1 MFVKPAPGL
10 RIPDPDLH
18 DYLPEQGRDVPDAP
32 YWQRR
37 IHDQDV
43 VIAEAVAE
51 KSAVAAAAAS
61 KNRSKE

>member
-18 DYLPEQGRDVPDAP
+18 DFLPEQGREVPDAP

-37 IHDQDV
+37 IHDNDV
-43 VIAEAVAE
+43 VVVAVAE
-51 KSAVAAAAAS
+51 KSAIADTAAT

>member
-1 MFVKPAPGL
+1 MFVIPAPGL

-18 DYLPEQGRDVPDAP
+18 DFLPEQGREVLDAP

-37 IHDQDV
+37 IHDKDV
-43 VIAEAVAE
+43 IVAAVAE
-51 KSAVAAAAAS
+51 KSAITDTAAS

>member
-18 DYLPEQGRDVPDAP
+18 DFLPEQGREVPDAP
-32 YWQRR
+32 YWRRR

-43 VIAEAVAE
+43 VIAVAVAE
-51 KSAVAAAAAS
+51 KSAMADAATS

>member
-18 DYLPEQGRDVPDAP
+18 DFLPEQGREVPDAP

-43 VIAEAVAE
+43 VLV
-51 KSAVAAAAAS
+51 AVAAEKLAIADTATP